1 MHPPTATSPPPLSA
15 DPALTAA
22 LLAEL
27 AVEPDGISL
36 PRLCKRLD
44 LRMSVLLRTLAWLG
58 DASIGGHDGPGWIGT
73 REDGPRTLA
82 LLTGAGHDALQ
93 AMRGR
98 GTAD

>member
-1 MHPPTATSPPPLSA
+1 MSA
-15 DPALTAA
+15 DPALAAA

-27 AVEPDGISL
+27 ACKPAGVSL

-58 DASIGGHDGPGWIGT
+58 DASIGGHDGPGWIVT

-82 LLTGAGHDALQ
+82 LLTDADREALQ
-93 AMRGR
+93 AMREA
-98 GTAD
+98 GTG